1 DLRMACLEQARGEL
15 AAFVEALG
23 GNLDGKSMDLAVT
36 ASARA
41 LDLSRCQSAAALQA
55 TAPRPQDPETARV
68 VNTLSQEL
76 DRLQAEEDLGHVKS
90 AVARARTLMPEG
102 RATAFAPLAVRALL
116 LSGTLEAR
124 AGDVE
129 GGIDILY
136 QAARA
141 ASATHDDVAYARALT
156 ELIRP
161 VGVLRGRVDEA
172 ARII

>member
-1 DLRMACLEQARGEL
+1 
-15 AAFVEALG
+15 
-23 GNLDGKSMDLAVT
+23 
-36 ASARA
+36 
-41 LDLSRCQSAAALQA
+41 
-55 TAPRPQDPETARV
+55 
-68 VNTLSQEL
+68 
-76 DRLQAEEDLGHVKS
+76 HVKS
-90 AVARARTLMPEG
+90 AVARARTLMPEV

-161 VGVLRGRVDEA
+161 VGVLRGRVGEA
-172 ARII
+172 ARIIGLAEGAVERLGYQPDLLSLLFRQKGIYYRTARHQPLAAMAQLQLALAIAQTRQPNSVDVGLTLSSIG